1 MGVVVSRRPDG
12 IGNERLIVRGQ
23 RFLDLSLAR
32 GLRVK
37 YDEYPERYPLDP
49 RFPQP
54 GRRGPSP
61 VKAVQNAPAA
71 GGAGGGEVGAG
82 VSPVVAPVVDVYPL
96 PRARPGADLSFDAGG
111 SPLVELGQPGA
122 GVNCCPTPEGIHI
135 QFATAILTGVTD
147 LRSTVAL
154 ARPFVIKYVE
164 FFSDTTEV
172 SASRGTLRV
181 DSSGDVSAGAVNQG
195 AQLDEGAIGLADF
208 GLLAGR
214 SYSFPD
220 KHVHAVP
227 RFLKFATVNGSAGTV
242 IVQWIVN
249 IEWLQ

>member
-1 MGVVVSRRPDG
+1 MAITVLRRPG
-12 IGNERLIVRGQ
+12 AIGVDRDVVRGQ
-23 RFLDLSLAR
+23 RFLDLSVAR
-32 GLRVK
+32 GLRTK
-37 YDEYPERYPLDP
+37 YDEYPERYPFNP
-49 RFPQP
+49 MFPQP

-71 GGAGGGEVGAG
+71 GGAGGEAVAAG
-82 VSPVVAPVVDVYPL
+82 GSPVVAPVVDVYPL
-96 PRARPGADLSFDAGG
+96 PRARPGADLGFDAGG
-111 SPLVELGQPGA
+111 SPLVDLGQGGA

-147 LRSTVAL
+147 LRATVAL

-172 SASRGTLRV
+172 SSSRGTLRV
-181 DSSGDVSAGAVNQG
+181 DTSGDVSAGAVNQG

-227 RFLKFATVNGSAGTV
+227 RFLKFATVNGSGGTV

-249 IEWLQ
+249 VEWLQ